1 LLTVKIEA
9 RGNDTGI
16 NGIYQA
22 VIGFRVTEF
31 PAMLYRELLTGFE
44 RLQEEQQ
51 VILPGMIELA
61 KAHPG
66 YLVVD
71 DTKNPKYG
79 LKHLAKKLKILT
91 NGATRTGY
99 EVVLL
104 LWLVPGVGRFPIGFA
119 LSHKG
124 TDTPAE
130 LALQG
135 MSLLRNRH
143 YLRPKAVLAD
153 GAFSTD
159 DTLKRLTDYGW
170 AFVMRS
176 RNTRILGGIQV
187 KRLIPRGYGE
197 TEGFLKNGVK
207 LKAVRDR
214 KHILFCNRM
223 LLERQAIQ
231 ALYRLR
237 WKIEEVF
244 RVLKSGIGLD
254 GCQQHSMRA
263 QGIFVAGCLLLF
275 SCLEIVSAGKPYQ
288 ALASVI
294 SGTLKAEDLIC
305 QELLFKAF

>member
-1 LLTVKIEA
+1 MIQALTAFAKQLLVS
-9 RGNDTGI
+9 G
-16 NGIYQA
+16 
-22 VIGFRVTEF
+22 GFRVSEF
-31 PAMLYRELLTGFE
+31 PARLYRELLTGLE
-44 RLQEEQQ
+44 RMQAGEL
-51 VILPGMIELA
+51 VILSGMMELA
-61 KAHPG
+61 KAYPG

-79 LKHLAKKLKILT
+79 LAHWVKKLKILT
-91 NGATRTGY
+91 NGATRNGY

-104 LWLVPGVGRFPIGFA
+104 LWLVPGLGRFPIGFA

-124 TDTPAE
+124 TGTPAE

-135 MSLLRNRH
+135 MSLLRNRRD
-143 YLRPKAVLAD
+143 LRPKAVLAD

-176 RNTRILGGIQV
+176 RNTRTVNGIQV

-207 LKAVRDR
+207 LKVVRDR
-214 KHILFCNRM
+214 KHFLFCNRM

-244 RVLKSGIGLD
+244 RVLKSGLD
-254 GCQQHSMRA
+254 LGGCQQHSMRA
-263 QGIFVAGCLLLF
+263 QGIFVSACLLLF
-275 SCLEIVSAGKPYQ
+275 SHLEIVSGGKPYQ
-288 ALASVI
+288 ALANVN
-294 SGTLKAEDLIC
+294 SGHLKPENLIC
-305 QELLFKAF
+305 EEFMKMC

>member
-1 LLTVKIEA
+1 MIQALTAFAKQLLIS
-9 RGNDTGI
+9 G
-16 NGIYQA
+16 
-22 VIGFRVTEF
+22 GFKVTKF
-31 PAMLYRELLTGFE
+31 PPKAYRKLLTGFE
-44 RLQEEQQ
+44 RLQDEQL

-61 KAHPG
+61 KAYPG

-79 LKHLAKKLKILT
+79 LKHLAKNLKILT
-91 NGATRTGY
+91 TGATRTGY

-104 LWLVPGVGRFPIGFA
+104 LWLVPGIGRFPIGFA

-124 TDTPAE
+124 TDSPAE

-135 MSLLRNRH
+135 MSILRNR
-143 YLRPKAVLAD
+143 YELRPKAVLAD

-170 AFVMRS
+170 SFVMRG
-176 RNTRILGGIQV
+176 RNNRSVSGSAV

-197 TEGFLKNGVK
+197 IEGFLKNGVK
-207 LKAVRDR
+207 LKIVRER
-214 KHILFCNRM
+214 KHFLFCNRM

-275 SCLEIVSAGKPYQ
+275 SHLEIVSGGKPY
-288 ALASVI
+288 ATLASVI
-294 SGTLKAEDLIC
+294 SGALKPETLIAEEFVRLP
-305 QELLFKAF
+305 

>member
-1 LLTVKIEA
+1 MIQAFGAFAKQLLTS
-9 RGNDTGI
+9 G
-16 NGIYQA
+16 
-22 VIGFRVTEF
+22 GFKVSEF
-31 PAMLYRELLTGFE
+31 PPKAYRELLTGFE
-44 RLQEEQQ
+44 RLQEEQV

-79 LKHLAKKLKILT
+79 LKHLVKKLKILT
-91 NGATRTGY
+91 HGATRMGY
-99 EVVLL
+99 EIVLL
-104 LWLVPGVGRFPIGFA
+104 LWLVPGMGRFPLGFA

-124 TDTPAE
+124 TNSPAE

-135 MSLLRNRH
+135 MGLLRNRH
-143 YLRPKAVLAD
+143 NLRPKVILAD

-159 DTLKRLTDYGW
+159 EMLKRLTDYGW
-170 AFVMRS
+170 VFVMRG
-176 RNTRILGGIQV
+176 RNNRSVSGSPV
-187 KRLIPRGYGE
+187 KNLIPRGYGE
-197 TEGFLKNGVK
+197 VEGFLKNGVK
-207 LKAVRDR
+207 LKIIRDR
-214 KHILFCNRM
+214 KHFLFCNRM
-223 LLERQAIQ
+223 MLERQTIQ

-275 SCLEIVSAGKPYQ
+275 SHLEIVSGGNPYA
-288 ALASVI
+288 ALAGVI
-294 SGTLKAEDLIC
+294 SGDLKPEALIS
-305 QELLFKAF
+305 ERFVMLP

>member
-1 LLTVKIEA
+1 MIQAFGAFAKQLLTSGGFKIS
-9 RGNDTGI
+9 
-16 NGIYQA
+16 
-22 VIGFRVTEF
+22 EF
-31 PAMLYRELLTGFE
+31 PSKAYRELLTGFE
-44 RLQEEQQ
+44 RLQEEQV
-51 VILPGMIELA
+51 VILPGMVELA
-61 KAHPG
+61 KAYPG
-66 YLVVD
+66 HLAVD

-79 LKHLAKKLKILT
+79 LKHLAKNLKILT

-99 EVVLL
+99 EIVLL
-104 LWLVPGVGRFPIGFA
+104 LWVVPGMGRFPLGFA

-124 TDTPAE
+124 TDSPAE

-135 MSLLRNRH
+135 MGLLRNRY
-143 YLRPKAVLAD
+143 YLRPETILAD

-159 DTLKRLTDYGW
+159 DMLKRLTDYGW
-170 AFVMRS
+170 AFVMRG
-176 RNTRILGGIQV
+176 RNNRSVSGSPV
-187 KRLIPRGYGE
+187 KHLIPRGYGE

-207 LKAVRDR
+207 LKIVRDR
-214 KHILFCNRM
+214 KHFLFCNRM

-275 SCLEIVSAGKPYQ
+275 SHLEIVSGGKPYA

-294 SGTLKAEDLIC
+294 SGDLKPETLISEGFVMLP
-305 QELLFKAF
+305 

>member
-1 LLTVKIEA
+1 MIQAFGAFAKQLLTSGGFKIS
-9 RGNDTGI
+9 
-16 NGIYQA
+16 
-22 VIGFRVTEF
+22 EF
-31 PAMLYRELLTGFE
+31 PSKAYRELLTGFE
-44 RLQEEQQ
+44 RLQEEQV
-51 VILPGMIELA
+51 VILPGMVELA
-61 KAHPG
+61 KAYPG
-66 YLVVD
+66 HLAVD

-79 LKHLAKKLKILT
+79 LKHLAKNLKILT

-99 EVVLL
+99 EIVLL
-104 LWLVPGVGRFPIGFA
+104 LWVVPGMGRFPLGFA

-124 TDTPAE
+124 TDSPAE

-135 MSLLRNRH
+135 MGLLRNRYH
-143 YLRPKAVLAD
+143 LRPETILAD

-159 DTLKRLTDYGW
+159 DMLKRLTDYGW
-170 AFVMRS
+170 VFVMRG
-176 RNTRILGGIQV
+176 RNNRSVSGSPV
-187 KRLIPRGYGE
+187 KHLIPRGYGE

-207 LKAVRDR
+207 LKIVRDR
-214 KHILFCNRM
+214 KHFLFCNRM
-223 LLERQAIQ
+223 LLERQTIQ

-275 SCLEIVSAGKPYQ
+275 SHLEIVSGGKPYA

-294 SGTLKAEDLIC
+294 SGDLEPETLITKGFVMLP
-305 QELLFKAF
+305 

>member
-1 LLTVKIEA
+1 MIQAFTIFAKQLLTS
-9 RGNDTGI
+9 G
-16 NGIYQA
+16 
-22 VIGFRVTEF
+22 GFKVTAF
-31 PAMLYRELLTGFE
+31 PAKAYRELLIGFE
-44 RLQEEQQ
+44 RLQEGQLTF
-51 VILPGMIELA
+51 LPGMIELA

-104 LWLVPGVGRFPIGFA
+104 LWLVPGMGRFPLGFA

-124 TDTPAE
+124 THSPAE

-135 MSLLRNRH
+135 MGILRNR
-143 YLRPKAVLAD
+143 YDLRPKAILAD

-159 DTLKRLTDYGW
+159 ATLKRLSDYGW
-170 AFVMRS
+170 SFVMRG
-176 RNTRILGGIQV
+176 RNNRSVSGSAI
-187 KRLIPRGYGE
+187 KHLIPRGYGE

-207 LKAVRDR
+207 LKIVRDR
-214 KHILFCNRM
+214 KHFLFCNRM

-244 RVLKSGIGLD
+244 RVLKSGLGLD

-263 QGIFVAGCLLLF
+263 QGIFVSACLLLF
-275 SCLEIVSAGKPYQ
+275 SCLEIVSDGKPYA

-294 SGTLKAEDLIC
+294 SRDLKPETLIWEEFVMLP
-305 QELLFKAF
+305 

>member
-1 LLTVKIEA
+1 MIQGLRTFAKQLLVS
-9 RGNDTGI
+9 G
-16 NGIYQA
+16 
-22 VIGFRVTEF
+22 GFRISEF
-31 PAMLYRELLTGFE
+31 PAKAYRELLTGLNG
-44 RLQEEQQ
+44 LQTGE
-51 VILPGMIELA
+51 VMVLPGMVELA

-66 YLVVD
+66 YLVMD

-79 LKHLAKKLKILT
+79 LKHLAKNLKILT
-91 NGATRTGY
+91 TGATRTGY

-104 LWLVPGVGRFPIGFA
+104 LWLVPGIGRFPIGFA

-124 TDTPAE
+124 TNSPAE

-135 MSLLRNRH
+135 MSILRNR
-143 YLRPKAVLAD
+143 YELRPKAVLAD

-170 AFVMRS
+170 SFVMRG
-176 RNTRILGGIQV
+176 RNNRSVSGSAV

-197 TEGFLKNGVK
+197 IEGFLKNGVK
-207 LKAVRDR
+207 LKIVRER
-214 KHILFCNRM
+214 KHFLFCNRM

-244 RVLKSGIGLD
+244 RVLKSRIGLD

-275 SCLEIVSAGKPYQ
+275 SHLEIVSDGKPY
-288 ALASVI
+288 ATLASVI
-294 SGTLKAEDLIC
+294 SGALKPETLITEEFVMLP
-305 QELLFKAF
+305 

>member
-1 LLTVKIEA
+1 MIQAFGAFAKQLLTSGGFKIS
-9 RGNDTGI
+9 
-16 NGIYQA
+16 
-22 VIGFRVTEF
+22 GF
-31 PAMLYRELLTGFE
+31 PPKAYRELLTGFE
-44 RLQEEQQ
+44 RLEEEQL

-99 EVVLL
+99 EIVLL
-104 LWLVPGVGRFPIGFA
+104 LWLVPGMGRFPLGFA

-124 TDTPAE
+124 TDSPAE

-135 MSLLRNRH
+135 MGLLRNRYH
-143 YLRPKAVLAD
+143 LRPKTILAD

-170 AFVMRS
+170 VFVMRG
-176 RNTRILGGIQV
+176 RNNRSVSGSPV
-187 KRLIPRGYGE
+187 KHLIPRGYGE

-207 LKAVRDR
+207 LKIVRDR
-214 KHILFCNRM
+214 KHFLFCNRM

-244 RVLKSGIGLD
+244 RVLKSGIGLE
-254 GCQQHSMRA
+254 GCQQQSMRA

-275 SCLEIVSAGKPYQ
+275 SCLEIVSGGKPYD

-294 SGTLKAEDLIC
+294 SGDLKPETLISEGFVMLP
-305 QELLFKAF
+305 

>member
-1 LLTVKIEA
+1 MIQAFGAFAKQLLVS
-9 RGNDTGI
+9 G
-16 NGIYQA
+16 
-22 VIGFRVTEF
+22 GFKVTEF
-31 PAMLYRELLTGFE
+31 PPKAYRELLTGFE
-44 RLQEEQQ
+44 RLQEEQV
-51 VILPGMIELA
+51 VILPGMIELT

-71 DTKNPKYG
+71 DTQNPKYG

-99 EVVLL
+99 EIVLL
-104 LWLVPGVGRFPIGFA
+104 LWLVPGFGRFSLGFA
-119 LSHKG
+119 LSHQG

-135 MSLLRNRH
+135 MGLLRNRH
-143 YLRPKAVLAD
+143 ELRPKAILAD

-159 DTLKRLTDYGW
+159 DMLKRLTDYGW
-170 AFVMRS
+170 SFVMRG
-176 RNTRILGGIQV
+176 RNNRSVSGSPV
-187 KRLIPRGYGE
+187 KNLIPRGYGE
-197 TEGFLKNGVK
+197 VEGFLKNGVK
-207 LKAVRDR
+207 LKIVRDR
-214 KHILFCNRM
+214 KHFLFCNRM
-223 LLERQAIQ
+223 LLERQTIQ

-275 SCLEIVSAGKPYQ
+275 SHLEIVSGGNPYA
-288 ALASVI
+288 ALAGVI
-294 SGTLKAEDLIC
+294 SGDLKPEALIS
-305 QELLFKAF
+305 ERFVMLP

>member
-1 LLTVKIEA
+1 MIQGFKAFAKQLLVS
-9 RGNDTGI
+9 G
-16 NGIYQA
+16 
-22 VIGFRVTEF
+22 GFRITEF
-31 PAMLYRELLTGFE
+31 PRKAYRDLLTGLGQLRE
-44 RLQEEQQ
+44 DEVR
-51 VILPGMIELA
+51 IIPGMIELA
-61 KAHPG
+61 NAHPG
-66 YLVVD
+66 YLVID

-79 LKHLAKKLKILT
+79 LSHWAKKLKILT
-91 NGATRTGY
+91 NGATRSGY

-104 LWLVPGVGRFPIGFA
+104 LWLVPGLGRFPIGFA

-143 YLRPKAVLAD
+143 DLRPEAVLAD

-170 AFVMRS
+170 VFVMRS
-176 RNTRILGGIQV
+176 RNTRTVNGTQV

-207 LKAVRDR
+207 LKVIRER
-214 KHILFCNRM
+214 KHFLFCNRM

-263 QGIFVAGCLLLF
+263 QGVFVSACLLLF
-275 SCLEIVSAGKPYQ
+275 SHLEIVSDGKPYT

-294 SGTLKAEDLIC
+294 SGHLKPEDLIS
-305 QELLFKAF
+305 EKFVMLP

>member
-1 LLTVKIEA
+1 MIQALVGFAKQLLVS
-9 RGNDTGI
+9 G
-16 NGIYQA
+16 
-22 VIGFRVTEF
+22 GFKVTEF
-31 PAMLYRELLTGFE
+31 PAMHYRELLTGME
-44 RLQEEQQ
+44 EIQEGE
-51 VILPGMIELA
+51 VAILLGMVRFA
-61 KAHPG
+61 KVHPG

-79 LKHLAKKLKILT
+79 LSRWAKKLKILT
-91 NGATRTGY
+91 NGATRSGY
-99 EVVLL
+99 EVILL
-104 LWLVPGVGRFPIGFA
+104 LWLVPGLGRFPIGFA

-135 MSLLRNRH
+135 MSLLRNR
-143 YLRPKAVLAD
+143 YDLRPKAVLAD

-170 AFVMRS
+170 VFVMRS
-176 RNTRILGGIQV
+176 RNTRTLGGIQV

-214 KHILFCNRM
+214 KHFLFCNRM
-223 LLERQAIQ
+223 LLERHVIQ

-244 RVLKSGIGLD
+244 RVLKSGIGLSS
-254 GCQQHSMRA
+254 CQQHSMRA
-263 QGIFVAGCLLLF
+263 QGIFVSACLLLF
-275 SCLEIVSAGKPYQ
+275 SHLEIVSGGNPY
-288 ALASVI
+288 ATLASVI
-294 SGTLKAEDLIC
+294 SGALKPENLIC
-305 QELLFKAF
+305 KEFVMSH

>member
-1 LLTVKIEA
+1 MIQALTTFAKQLLVS
-9 RGNDTGI
+9 G
-16 NGIYQA
+16 
-22 VIGFRVTEF
+22 GFRVTEF
-31 PAMLYRELLTGFE
+31 PARLYRELLTGLE
-44 RLQEEQQ
+44 RMQAGEV
-51 VILPGMIELA
+51 VILSGMVRLA

-79 LKHLAKKLKILT
+79 LSRWAKKLKILT
-91 NGATRTGY
+91 TGATRSGY

-104 LWLVPGVGRFPIGFA
+104 LWLVPGLGRFPIGFA

-135 MSLLRNRH
+135 MSLLRNQH
-143 YLRPKAVLAD
+143 DLRPKSVLAD

-176 RNTRILGGIQV
+176 RNTRKISGIQV

-197 TEGFLKNGVK
+197 TDGFLKNGVK
-207 LKAVRDR
+207 LKVVRDR
-214 KHILFCNRM
+214 KHFLFCNRM
-223 LLERQAIQ
+223 LLQRHVIQ

-244 RVLKSGIGLD
+244 RVLKSGLGLG

-263 QGIFVAGCLLLF
+263 QGIFVSACLLLF
-275 SCLEIVSAGKPYQ
+275 SHLEIVSGRNPYQ
-288 ALASVI
+288 TLASVI
-294 SGTLKAEDLIC
+294 SGDLNPEDLIC
-305 QELLFKAF
+305 QELFMLP

>member
-1 LLTVKIEA
+1 MLQAFALFAKQLLLS
-9 RGNDTGI
+9 G
-16 NGIYQA
+16 
-22 VIGFRVTEF
+22 GFKVTEF
-31 PAMLYRELLTGFE
+31 PAKAYRELLTGLE
-44 RLQEEQQ
+44 GMQEGQ
-51 VILPGMIELA
+51 VTILPGMVELA

-66 YLVVD
+66 YLVID

-79 LKHLAKKLKILT
+79 MKHLAKKLKILT
-91 NGATRTGY
+91 NGATRSGY

-104 LWLVPGVGRFPIGFA
+104 LWLVPGLGRFPIGFA

-130 LALQG
+130 LGLQG

-143 YLRPKAVLAD
+143 TLRPEAILAD

-176 RNTRILGGIQV
+176 RNTRTLGGIQV

-207 LKAVRDR
+207 LKVVRDR
-214 KHILFCNRM
+214 KHFLFCNRM

-231 ALYRLR
+231 VLYRLR

-244 RVLKSGIGLD
+244 RVLKSGIGLG
-254 GCQQHSMRA
+254 GCQQHAMQA
-263 QGIFVAGCLLLF
+263 QGIFVSACLLLF
-275 SCLEIVSAGKPYQ
+275 SCLEIVSGGNPYQ
-288 ALASVI
+288 ALRNVN
-294 SGTLKAEDLIC
+294 SGHLKPENLIC
-305 QELLFKAF
+305 GGFVMPR

>member
-1 LLTVKIEA
+1 MIQGFKEFAKQLLVS
-9 RGNDTGI
+9 G
-16 NGIYQA
+16 
-22 VIGFRVTEF
+22 GFRITEF
-31 PAMLYRELLTGFE
+31 PRKAYRDLLTGLGQLRE
-44 RLQEEQQ
+44 DEVR
-51 VILPGMIELA
+51 IIPGMIELA
-61 KAHPG
+61 NAHPG
-66 YLVVD
+66 YLVID

-79 LKHLAKKLKILT
+79 LSHWAKKLKILT
-91 NGATRTGY
+91 NGATRSGY

-104 LWLVPGVGRFPIGFA
+104 LWLVPGLGRFPIGFA

-143 YLRPKAVLAD
+143 DLRPEAVLAD

-170 AFVMRS
+170 VFVMRS
-176 RNTRILGGIQV
+176 RNTRTVNGTQV

-207 LKAVRDR
+207 LKVIRDR
-214 KHILFCNRM
+214 KHFLFCNRM

-231 ALYRLR
+231 ALYHLR

-254 GCQQHSMRA
+254 GCQQHREASPRGTPCGRRVFLCLRA
-263 QGIFVAGCLLLF
+263 FCYFRIWRSFQTVNLTQPWQ
-275 SCLEIVSAGKPYQ
+275 VSF
-288 ALASVI
+288 LATSN
-294 SGTLKAEDLIC
+294 LKT
-305 QELLFKAF
+305 